1 MILRGGSEAIHSNLA
16 LAGLL
21 HEALRSAGLPEDAAQ
36 VVETTDRAAVAAL
49 CKLDKYVD
57 VMIPGAGIAGARRV
71 RSRHHARAQAL
82 HGRVPPLYR

>member
-57 VMIPGAGIAGARRV
+57 VMIPRGGESLV
-71 RSRHHARAQAL
+71 RACAKPPPCPCSSTIW
-82 HGRVPPLYR
+82 RVPPLYR